1 MYPIY
6 HWKWII
12 GDLKTLYLSLLN
24 IRCLYVSV
32 IEYGVFWN
40 VGVGAFNVKT
50 ENCFEYNL

>member
-1 MYPIY
+1 M
-6 HWKWII
+6 I

-24 IRCLYVSV
+24 IRCLYFCV

-40 VGVGAFNVKT
+40 AGVGAFNVKT